1 MPGPELRVVQ
11 RAEYELVLKAAA
23 RLRPKDQEVLQL
35 VMWEELSHEEIATVL
50 GSNVDAVKQRFH
62 GAKRRLA
69 DEYMRLS
76 GPGQHRPLLRRQAA
90 DD

>member
-1 MPGPELRVVQ
+1 MQ

-35 VMWEELSHEEIATVL
+35 AMWEELSHKEIATVL
-50 GSNVDAVKQRFH
+50 GSNVDGVKQRFH
-62 GAKRRLA
+62 RAKRRLT

-76 GPGQHRPLLRRQAA
+76 GPDQHQPLLRKQVA
-90 DD
+90 DE